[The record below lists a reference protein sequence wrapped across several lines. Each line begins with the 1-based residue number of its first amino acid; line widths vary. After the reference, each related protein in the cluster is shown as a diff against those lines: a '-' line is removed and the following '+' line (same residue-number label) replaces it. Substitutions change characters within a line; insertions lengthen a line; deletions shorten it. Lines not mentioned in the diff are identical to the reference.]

1 MWKRDPCSALLPTA
15 DIQDARQSAPF
26 PVFSISSS
34 NASDAHSC
42 AVCHLRFA
50 KDLPPG
56 LDAMN
61 DHLVSAAFP
70 PEVQPVQE
78 IMQILQA
85 ATRQPDL

>member
-1 MWKRDPCSALLPTA
+1 MILANPDFGHQAE
-15 DIQDARQSAPF
+15 APLQ
-26 PVFSISSS
+26 
-34 NASDAHSC
+34 C
-42 AVCHLRFA
+42 RFV